1 MKNKKKAGAVVCLLG
16 IFALGILARFEKNI
30 LPKCSKDPRTHAVSL
45 TETKS
50 HAAPLTDKDE
60 NYTKII
66 AAIEFP
72 GVKEKELRLV
82 EAEINKITRRERQ
95 IEVEFL
101 RDTSVENINFML
113 AGGRQL
119 DIITIFG
126 NGLREKYL
134 SQNILPLDKLL
145 VDYGRGIIRETGK
158 SSLETCKFNDHI
170 YSIPNNRDYAVGTNA
185 YMLRKDILD
194 KYHIQAEDIQTQDDL
209 EKVFEIVKHGEPGM
223 TVVTS
228 GTGSMLSNMYFSDV
242 MTGIFR
248 VGIHPDYGRSEEIVN
263 LFESDEYMQ
272 ALKRI
277 RNWYLKGYIDQDPLG
292 QTEDLFQRV
301 RKGEIFSYITKWH
314 PGLEAE
320 DSEAA
325 GHEMICVT
333 LGETAVSF
341 NSLPFYSY
349 AVTSNTVSPEKSIQL
364 LDLFFTSPEIM
375 NLMCYGV
382 EGIHYRKTD
391 DGHITYVDE
400 NTNNPFL
407 KEAWRKPNP
416 FISHVW
422 EGRPLTHWN
431 DIREFNRSAIQ
442 CCDFGFNF
450 DISRVATEY
459 YNLEAIYAGYREP
472 LENGLV
478 NPDETLPM
486 MLAEMK
492 LNGIDDVIEEERL
505 QFKKWKKNTQIH

>member
-1 MKNKKKAGAVVCLLG
+1 MRNKKKAGAVVCLFGL
-16 IFALGILARFEKNI
+16 FTLGILTQFEKCI
-30 LPKCSKDPRTHAVSL
+30 LPRSPKDAGIRAASL
-45 TETKS
+45 TGAKS
-50 HAAPLTDKDE
+50 HEAPLTEKDG
-60 NYTKII
+60 NYTKIV

-72 GVKEKELRLV
+72 GIKEKDLRLV
-82 EAEINKITRRERQ
+82 ETEINKITRRERQ

-101 RDTSVENINFML
+101 RDTSAENINFML

-119 DIITIFG
+119 DVITVSG
-126 NGLREKYL
+126 NDFREKYL
-134 SQNILPLDKLL
+134 NKDILPLDKLL
-145 VDYGRGIIRETGK
+145 KDYGRGIIRETGK
-158 SSLETCKFNDHI
+158 DALETCKINDHI
-170 YSIPNNRDYAVGTNA
+170 YSIPNNRDYAAGTNA

-194 KYHIQAEDIQTQDDL
+194 KYNIQAEAIQTMDDL
-209 EKVFEIVKHGEPGM
+209 EEVFEIVKNREPGI
-223 TVVTS
+223 TVVIS
-228 GTGSMLSNMYFSDV
+228 GTDSMLSNMYFSDV

-248 VGIHPDYGRSEEIVN
+248 AGIHPDYGRSEEIVN

-292 QTEDLFQRV
+292 QTENLFQRV

-314 PGLEAE
+314 PGLEPE
-320 DSEAA
+320 ESEAA
-325 GHEMICVT
+325 AHEMVCVQ

-341 NSLPFYSY
+341 NALPFYSY
-349 AVTSNTVSPEKSIQL
+349 AVSSNTIAPEKSIQL

-382 EGIHYRKTD
+382 EGIHYKKTD

-400 NTNNPFL
+400 NTDNPFL
-407 KEAWRKPNP
+407 KEAWRKPNL

-431 DIREFNRSAIQ
+431 EIREFNRSAIQ

-486 MLAEMK
+486 MLEEMR

-505 QFKKWKKNTQIH
+505 QYKKWKKNSQTH